1 MDCQSSPGGIVKL
14 HFPTVKAPARLMSDN
29 SNGTT
34 AYAWTPS
41 ADLIANSNLTAFL
54 RATGQP
60 DYDTLAAKAERD
72 RAWLMEEVFRFCD
85 VRFYRPFEQM
95 LDTSRGEPWA
105 RWCVGGTTN
114 IVLNCIDKHR
124 DTPAWDQTFIVWEGE
139 DKSEQ
144 RTLSYRELD
153 REVGR
158 LAQAL
163 RDLGVARGDVVALY
177 MPNLPETFI
186 AFFAVLKLGAIVMPL
201 FSGFGPSPIETRLNH
216 GEAKVVITADG
227 TRRRGKP
234 APLKS
239 TLDVALENAPSVQ
252 HVVVVERGGLDI
264 DTPMQATRDR
274 WWHDIVADKDGDC
287 PTAEMA
293 AEDPAILLYT
303 SGTTGEPKGCV
314 WTHIGFIG
322 SMVTRDIIIC
332 GDFKPSDRFFFM
344 SDMGWMVG
352 AMCACIPSFA
362 GASLLVAE
370 GTPDFPDPGRFWRLI
385 QDHRVS
391 YLGVSP
397 TIVRSLMRYGDEV
410 ERYDLSSL
418 RITTSGGEAWTAAPW
433 QWFFD
438 HVCKQRIPIL
448 NISGGTEV
456 GGCILLGTPNHPMN
470 PGSFSRP
477 ALGVGADIV
486 DASGHRVPADEVGE
500 LVLRH
505 SSIGLT
511 KSLWKA
517 DQRYIE
523 NYWSA
528 LPGIWVHG
536 DFAMHGNDGLYYI
549 LGRSDDTIK
558 ISGKRTGPA
567 ELEGI
572 LTATGKVSEAA
583 VFGIPHPI
591 KGSTIVC
598 ACVLM
603 PDIDEAGTADLLSQA
618 IVNGMGA
625 SYRPERIVFVDDLP
639 RTRNMKI
646 MRRVLRAVFEDRDP
660 GDLSALANPEAVDA
674 LRRQLAAR

>member
-1 MDCQSSPGGIVKL
+1 MPEQISHIWV
-14 HFPTVKAPARLMSDN
+14 
-29 SNGTT
+29 
-34 AYAWTPS
+34 PS
-41 ADLIANSNLTAFL
+41 TELVADSNLTAFL
-54 RATGQP
+54 RATRQP
-60 DYDTLAAKAERD
+60 DYDRLAGRAEAD
-72 RAWLMEEVFRFCD
+72 PAWLMEEVFRFCD
-85 VRFYRPFEQM
+85 VRFYRHYDRM
-95 LDTSRGEPWA
+95 LDVSRGQPWA

-114 IVLNCIDKHR
+114 IVLNCLDRHR
-124 DTPAWDQTFIVWEGE
+124 DTPVWDQIFLVWEGE
-139 DKSEQ
+139 DRSEQ
-144 RTLSYRELD
+144 RALTYRQLD

-163 RDLGVARGDVVALY
+163 RKLGIGRGDVVAIY

-186 AFFAVLKLGAIVMPL
+186 AFFAILKLGAIVMPL
-201 FSGFGPSPIETRLNH
+201 FSGFGPSPIQSRLNH
-216 GEAKVVITADG
+216 GEAKAVITADG
-227 TRRRGKP
+227 TWRRGMP

-239 TLDVALENAPSVQ
+239 VLDVALESSPTVH
-252 HVVVVERGGLDI
+252 HVVVVCRDGLAI
-264 DTPMQATRDR
+264 DTPMRHGRDHR
-274 WWHDIVADKDGDC
+274 WHDIVTGNDGNIA
-287 PTAEMA
+287 TAEMQ

-332 GDFKPSDRFFFM
+332 GDFKSSDRFFFL

-362 GASLLVAE
+362 GASLLIAE
-370 GTPDFPDPGRFWRLI
+370 GTPDFPDTGRFWRLI
-385 QDHRVS
+385 QDHKVS

-397 TIVRSLMRYGDEV
+397 TIVRSLMRYGSEEV

-418 RITTSGGEAWTAAPW
+418 RITASGGEAWTAAPW
-433 QWFFD
+433 LWFFE
-438 HVCKQRIPIL
+438 HVCKSKIPII

-456 GGCILLGTPNHPMN
+456 GGCIFTGTPNHPMN

-486 DASGHRVPADEVGE
+486 DVSGNSVPPGEVGE

-511 KSLWKA
+511 KSLWRDDA
-517 DQRYIE
+517 RYIE
-523 NYWSA
+523 NYWST
-528 LPGIWVHG
+528 LPNLWVHG
-536 DFAMHGNDGLYYI
+536 DFAMRGHDGLYYI

-572 LTATGKVSEAA
+572 LIETGKVSEAA
-583 VFGIPHPI
+583 VFGVPHPV
-591 KGSTIVC
+591 KGSAIVC
-598 ACVLM
+598 ACVPM
-603 PDIDEAGTADLLSQA
+603 PGVDVEGGVANQLSSA

-625 SYRPERIVFVDDLP
+625 SYRPERIIFVDDLP

-646 MRRVLRAVFEDRDP
+646 MRRVLRAVFENRDP
-660 GDLSALANPEAVDA
+660 GDLSALANPEAVER
-674 LRRQLAAR
+674 LREKLAVT

>member
-1 MDCQSSPGGIVKL
+1 
-14 HFPTVKAPARLMSDN
+14 MSDA
-29 SNGTT
+29 SR
-34 AYAWTPS
+34 YVWEPS
-41 ADLIANSNLTAFL
+41 ADLIAHSNLTAFL
-54 RATGQP
+54 RMTGHA
-60 DYDTLAAKAERD
+60 DYDSLAAAAEAD
-72 RAWLMEEVFRFCD
+72 PAWLMEQVFRFCD
-85 VRFYRPFEQM
+85 VRFYRPYDTM
-95 LDTSRGEPWA
+95 RDTSRGEPWA
-105 RWCVGGTTN
+105 RWCVGGTTS

-124 DTPAWDQTFIVWEGE
+124 DTAVWDQTFLVWEGE
-139 DKSEQ
+139 DAKEQ
-144 RTLSYRELD
+144 RRLTYRELD

-163 RDLGVARGDVVALY
+163 RDLGITQGDVVALY
-177 MPNLPETFI
+177 MPSLPETFV
-186 AFFAVLKLGAIVMPL
+186 AFFAVLKLGAILLPL
-201 FSGFGPSPIETRLNH
+201 FSGFGPSPIAARLNH
-216 GEAKVVITADG
+216 GEAKAVITANG
-227 TRRRGKP
+227 TWRRGAP
-234 APLKS
+234 APLKPV
-239 TLDVALENAPSVQ
+239 LDTALEQAPSVR
-252 HVVVVERGGLDI
+252 HVIVVERGGLSI
-264 DTPMQATRDR
+264 DTPMRPGRDH
-274 WWHDIVADKDGDC
+274 WWHEVTAGRDGNITTVA
-287 PTAEMA
+287 MA

-314 WTHIGFIG
+314 WTQIGFIG
-322 SMVTRDIIIC
+322 SMVTRDVIVC
-332 GDFKPSDRFFFM
+332 GDFKPDDRFFFM

-362 GASLLVAE
+362 GASLLIAE
-370 GTPDFPDPGRFWRLI
+370 GTPDFPDTGRFWRLI
-385 QDHRVS
+385 QDHRVT

-438 HVCKQRIPIL
+438 HVCKRRLPIL

-456 GGCILLGTPNHPMN
+456 GGCIFLGTPNHPMN

-486 DASGHRVPADEVGE
+486 DLAGNRMPPGEVGE

-517 DQRYIE
+517 DARYID
-523 NYWSA
+523 NYWST

-536 DFAMHGNDGLYYI
+536 DFAMQGTDGLYYI

-567 ELEGI
+567 ELEG
-572 LTATGKVSEAA
+572 LLVATGKVAEAA
-583 VFGIPHPI
+583 VFGVPHPV
-591 KGSTIVC
+591 KGSAIVC

-603 PDIDEAGTADLLSQA
+603 PGIAEAGVADELTAALVD
-618 IVNGMGA
+618 GMGA
-625 SYRPERIVFVDDLP
+625 SYRPERIVFVADLP

-646 MRRVLRAVFEDRDP
+646 MRRVLRAVFENKDP
-660 GDLSALANPEAVDA
+660 GDLSSLANPEAVEA
-674 LRRQLAAR
+674 LRKQVAMSA